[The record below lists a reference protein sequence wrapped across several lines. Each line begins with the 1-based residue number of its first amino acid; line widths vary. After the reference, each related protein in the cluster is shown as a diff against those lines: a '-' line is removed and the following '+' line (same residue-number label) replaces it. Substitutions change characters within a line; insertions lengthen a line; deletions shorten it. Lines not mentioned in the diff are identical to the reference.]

1 MKITTLFCLL
11 YFLSQNNC
19 WQMLDGADKQALK
32 VMLGEKVAL
41 LIKASVPGNTGCD
54 LKVYI
59 SLAFAE

>member
-1 MKITTLFCLL
+1 
-11 YFLSQNNC
+11 
-19 WQMLDGADKQALK
+19 MLDGADKQALK

-41 LIKASVPGNTGCD
+41 LIKASVPGNTGCA